1 MARLSWAIIGLPF
14 QGGRWSL
21 LTAAG
26 MRLSCE
32 IWPNQAHP
40 PYEKI
45 REHLLIG
52 VLVATTASA
61 AWMTFSLRTELT
73 GLKASH
79 HQLEE
84 KHRRMKKSYIQFI
97 ANSGTGNE
105 AFRRVVAALEE
116 DGGADLTIPSGPST
130 TRANAAPGIR
140 IK

>member
-1 MARLSWAIIGLPF
+1 MKMP
-14 QGGRWSL
+14 
-21 LTAAG
+21 
-26 MRLSCE
+26 
-32 IWPNQAHP
+32 
-40 PYEKI
+40 
-45 REHLLIG
+45 EHLLIG

-84 KHRRMKKSYIQFI
+84 KHSRMKKSYIQFI

-130 TRANAAPGIR
+130 TRANAVPGIR